1 MGDSHLTP
9 RPEPEKIV
17 IRRPLFLH
25 TDVNA
30 STAILSRSELLS
42 ATSSEILDRGM
53 EVMPTP
59 NARVMPWGIPEG
71 DSAIFWTRHG
81 GIPGTRT
88 RCSLKTSHAQP
99 TASRDYSIA
108 G

>member
-1 MGDSHLTP
+1 MLLP
-9 RPEPEKIV
+9 P
-17 IRRPLFLH
+17 FLH
-25 TDVNA
+25 ADVNA
-30 STAILSRSELLS
+30 STAISSHPEIFIRH
-42 ATSSEILDRGM
+42 SSETSVDRGM

-59 NARVMPWGIPEG
+59 NSRVMPLGDSEA
-71 DSAIFWTRHG
+71 DSAIFWIRHC
-81 GIPGTRT
+81 GILGTRA